1 MKLTKSAR
9 RLSQHFETVGFI
21 KITIFKSEINSNL
34 ESIMKKLFVILLFVP
49 LLSISQNIK
58 GIVVSEK
65 TNLPIED
72 TNIFALSS
80 NTGTLTNT
88 KGEFTLTL
96 PARFKENDT
105 LQFSHVGFITT
116 KIAISDLKKLNF
128 KVSLPED
135 VENLKGLT
143 ISVNQK
149 IKLKSKLHSTK
160 LEPLKYGIYAF
171 GSILK
176 EDKIY
181 IIGGDATYTTDPWEK
196 VKRERPDFTLQDYLR
211 ELRFQSNG
219 EFYKDKLLIYDI
231 KNNSWEN
238 SELKFKKRAY
248 HNLNYYDNKI
258 YITGGKR
265 ISANGK
271 FQYLQ
276 DEIEVFDTKKQS
288 ITIDKTYPHQAS
300 GSASFTYNDNI
311 IVIGGSTKMN
321 TENNKKVFTNKVHL
335 YNITSG
341 YWYELTSMPTA
352 KEASGVLI
360 NDKIYL
366 IGGNNGTPLSE
377 IETFDLAT
385 EKWQTEGELFEGLE
399 KPTVTYHDNII
410 YFFENDK
417 MYLYDIKSKQL
428 KEYLVDLSLKKSS
441 MHYYNGKLYILGGS
455 TENSYSSTPSAN
467 VYSIAIDEFETTQL
481 SKIKVLSSGS
491 NLAKANN

>member
-1 MKLTKSAR
+1 M
-9 RLSQHFETVGFI
+9 SQHFETVHFI
-21 KITIFKSEINSNL
+21 KISIFKSKTNSKPENL
-34 ESIMKKLFVILLFVP
+34 VKKLILTLFFLP
-49 LLSISQNIK
+49 LVSIAQNIN

-80 NTGTLTNT
+80 HVGTLTST
-88 KGEFTLTL
+88 KGEFSLKLLTE
-96 PARFKENDT
+96 FKDSDT

-116 KIAISDLKKLNF
+116 KITVTDLKKLNF

-143 ISVNQK
+143 ISSNQK
-149 IKLKSKLHSTK
+149 IRLKSKLHSTK

-181 IIGGDATYTTDPWEK
+181 VIGGDASYKTDSWEK
-196 VKRERPDFTLQDYLR
+196 VKRERPDFTMADYLR
-211 ELRFQSNG
+211 EVMFQSNG

-231 KNNSWEN
+231 KNDSWEN

-258 YITGGKR
+258 YIIGGKR

-288 ITIDKTYPHQAS
+288 ITVDKTNPHQAS
-300 GSASFTYNDNI
+300 DAASFTYNDNI
-311 IVIGGSTKMN
+311 IVIGGSIKMN

-341 YWYELTSMPTA
+341 YWYELASMPTA
-352 KEASGVLI
+352 KEASGVLV

-366 IGGNNGTPLSE
+366 IGGNNGNPLSE

-385 EKWQTEGELFEGLE
+385 EKWQTEGELFDGLE
-399 KPTVTYHDNII
+399 KPAVTYHDNTI

-417 MYLYDIKSKQL
+417 MYVYDIKSKQL
-428 KEYLVDLSLKKSS
+428 KQYLTDLSLKQSS

-467 VYSIAIDEFETTQL
+467 VYSINVDEFETTQL
-481 SKIKVLSSGS
+481 NKIKVLSSGS
-491 NLAKANN
+491 NLAKAND